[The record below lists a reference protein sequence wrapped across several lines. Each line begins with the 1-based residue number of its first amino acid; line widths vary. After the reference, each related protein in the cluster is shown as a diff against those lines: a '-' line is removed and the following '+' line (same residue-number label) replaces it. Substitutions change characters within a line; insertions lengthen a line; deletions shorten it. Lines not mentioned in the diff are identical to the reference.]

1 MGLFLDCFGE
11 LPDPRRGNARR
22 HDLLELLTIA
32 LSATLCG
39 AASCVD
45 FELFARSKEE
55 FLREFLSLEGGV
67 PSHDTFSRLFRL
79 LDPAAFSTCLTRFAA
94 GLSEA
99 SGDGPVALDGKGLR
113 CALAKVRSTSPVAL
127 VNAFASASGLAL
139 GLVGVPHG
147 TGEIAALRVLLD
159 LLDLR
164 GRTVTADAMH
174 CQRETAQAILD
185 KGADYV
191 LGLKANRFAM
201 YDDAVLFLDDPAVQA
216 DTAAQT
222 LDADHGRI
230 ETRCARVVA
239 DMAWLAERYSF
250 PGLQALAEVTASR
263 EDATGQIT
271 IRRRLFVLSRPVT
284 ADALLATVRSHWG
297 IENQLHWVMD
307 VVFDEDRSRARTD
320 NAPLN
325 LAVLRRIALNLA
337 KANTSKGSVRGKIKR
352 AGWDNAFLAALILQ
366 MR

>member
-201 YDDAVLFLDDPAVQA
+201 YDDAVLFLDDPAVRHG
-216 DTAAQT
+216 DVHAAVHRAQ
-222 LDADHGRI
+222 H
-230 ETRCARVVA
+230 AR
-239 DMAWLAERYSF
+239 
-250 PGLQALAEVTASR
+250 
-263 EDATGQIT
+263 
-271 IRRRLFVLSRPVT
+271 
-284 ADALLATVRSHWG
+284 
-297 IENQLHWVMD
+297 
-307 VVFDEDRSRARTD
+307 
-320 NAPLN
+320 
-325 LAVLRRIALNLA
+325 
-337 KANTSKGSVRGKIKR
+337 
-352 AGWDNAFLAALILQ
+352 
-366 MR
+366 

>member
-1 MGLFLDCFGE
+1 MVCDILE
-11 LPDPRRGNARR
+11 AR
-22 HDLLELLTIA
+22 
-32 LSATLCG
+32 
-39 AASCVD
+39 VD
-45 FELFARSKEE
+45 FGGRSLRAGARGRSIEC
-55 FLREFLSLEGGV
+55 
-67 PSHDTFSRLFRL
+67 PSSARHVLAGLFRL

-216 DTAAQT
+216 DTEPRPSMPT
-222 LDADHGRI
+222 TEGSSHPLRPRG
-230 ETRCARVVA
+230 
-239 DMAWLAERYSF
+239 
-250 PGLQALAEVTASR
+250 
-263 EDATGQIT
+263 
-271 IRRRLFVLSRPVT
+271 RRRGLASGTLQLSRLAGARRGPRQPRGRDRPDHHTPSPVRPVT
-284 ADALLATVRSHWG
+284 SRNSRRAAGHRSLPLGHRKPAALGHGR
-297 IENQLHWVMD
+297 
-307 VVFDEDRSRARTD
+307 VFDEDRSRARTD

-352 AGWDNAFLAALILQ
+352 AGWTMHSSPPSSSKCRPASSAHVRRGDLLADG
-366 MR
+366 